1 MKITRY
7 SLTNKWIRG
16 PTFLYIFKGIGNT
29 KKDRAALE
37 VCQNTFSPTKKYHQ
51 DLHFAL
57 CGDGINYVYEIKIR
71 GVNKLLICS
80 LYEEMECMS
89 SLNETR
95 DIQLRQKDEI
105 NSNFEY
111 LKGKWSDAKV
121 TEYQCFNVNKGKI
134 IFNPCINFCQCCL
147 VIL

>member
-1 MKITRY
+1 
-7 SLTNKWIRG
+7 
-16 PTFLYIFKGIGNT
+16 
-29 KKDRAALE
+29 
-37 VCQNTFSPTKKYHQ
+37 
-51 DLHFAL
+51 
-57 CGDGINYVYEIKIR
+57 
-71 GVNKLLICS
+71 
-80 LYEEMECMS
+80 MECMS

-95 DIQLRQKDEI
+95 DIQSRQKDEI

-134 IFNPCINFCQCCL
+134 ILNLCINFCQGCL

>member
-1 MKITRY
+1 M
-7 SLTNKWIRG
+7 
-16 PTFLYIFKGIGNT
+16 
-29 KKDRAALE
+29 
-37 VCQNTFSPTKKYHQ
+37 
-51 DLHFAL
+51 
-57 CGDGINYVYEIKIR
+57 
-71 GVNKLLICS
+71 NKLLICS
-80 LYEEMECMS
+80 LYEEMECMT

-134 IFNPCINFCQCCL
+134 IFNPCINFCQCYFVEKFCCHCEKS
-147 VIL
+147 ILLICRRIWHCFNMVSHRSRDIPVNVDLLISCIPCG

>member
-1 MKITRY
+1 MTTVSVCYI
-7 SLTNKWIRG
+7 
-16 PTFLYIFKGIGNT
+16 FLYIYKGVENT
-29 KKDRAALE
+29 KKDYDALE
-37 VCQNTFSPTKKYHQ
+37 VCQNAYSPTKTYHQ

-80 LYEEMECMS
+80 LYEEMECTS

-95 DIQLRQKDEI
+95 DIQPRQKDDI

-111 LKGKWSDAKV
+111 LKGKWSDPKV
-121 TEYQCFNVNKGKI
+121 TEYQCFNVNKGRI
-134 IFNPCINFCQCCL
+134 VLNQ
-147 VIL
+147 